1 MAIDRGEPD
10 LYVKLPE
17 RPDLVGTMMRGH
29 TMGAIKDGW
38 IVYYYDLRRPPTDGL
53 IGELCI
59 VMTEG
64 GRKLIR
70 YLHRGHLPGT
80 WDLVTD
86 SGNHMLDVV
95 LQWAEKVVLIQ
106 PYVPNGEELAK
117 LAKHNSVSTE

>member
-1 MAIDRGEPD
+1 MIDGGVPD
-10 LYVKLPE
+10 LYVNLPKE
-17 RPDLVGTMMRGH
+17 SDLVATMMRGH

-38 IVYYYDLRRPPTDGL
+38 IIYYHDLRRRPTDDL
-53 IGELCI
+53 VGELCI

-64 GRKLIR
+64 GKKLIR

-80 WDLVTD
+80 WDLVTA
-86 SGNHMLDVV
+86 SGSHMLDVV

-106 PYVPNGEELAK
+106 PYTPNGEELTK